1 MSTDTDTEIETATMI
16 SPAALDAL
24 FRKART
30 YAYWRPEPV
39 ADQRLIQLYELV
51 KMAPTSVNS
60 SPLRVIF
67 LRTAEAKAR
76 LLPALD
82 AGNVGKVEAAP
93 VTAILAFDRRFHDHL
108 PTLFPHVDAK
118 SWFVGNE
125 PFREETALRNSSIQ
139 GGYFILAARALGLDV
154 GPLSGFDNDKVD
166 QIFFADK
173 DHHYRSN
180 FLCNLG
186 YGDTGKLRPRGPRL
200 AFSEACSLL

>member
-1 MSTDTDTEIETATMI
+1 MSTDIATSTTI
-16 SPAALDAL
+16 STAALDAL
-24 FRKART
+24 FLQART
-30 YAYWRPEPV
+30 YSYWRPEPV
-39 ADQRLIQLYELV
+39 ADEQLVRLYDLA

-60 SPLRVIF
+60 SPLRVVF
-67 LRTAEAKAR
+67 LRTPEAKAR

-82 AGNVGKVEAAP
+82 AGNVSKVEAAP
-93 VTAILAFDRRFHDHL
+93 VTAILAYDRRFHDHL
-108 PTLFPHVDAK
+108 PALFPHVDAK
-118 SWFVGNE
+118 AWFVGNE
-125 PFREETALRNSSIQ
+125 PLQEETAMRNSSIQ

-166 QIFFADK
+166 HIFFADR

-186 YGDTGKLRPRGPRL
+186 YGDTDKLRPRGPRL